1 MTQDMADRLK
11 IKKFGIC
18 QDQPR
23 GYLEAGIVM
32 HQKEEVR
39 IVDRFNNV
47 ERDMKEKLKE
57 SINRKKE
64 HILKEMIDKKKSE
77 QEERIKKM
85 YGNIEAKELKKK
97 NFNNENTI
105 KITGYPPYYD
115 KDQLQELFEH
125 YGEIRRITIPLDII
139 TGKNKPFAYID
150 YKQSQSVAE
159 AISELN
165 DSAVEM
171 CVLSVTRPPQQKN

>member
-1 MTQDMADRLK
+1 MAERLK

-39 IVDRFNNV
+39 IIDRFNNV

-85 YGNIEAKELKKK
+85 YGNVDLKKTMKK

-115 KDQLQELFEH
+115 RD
-125 YGEIRRITIPLDII
+125 
-139 TGKNKPFAYID
+139 
-150 YKQSQSVAE
+150 
-159 AISELN
+159 ELN
-165 DSAVEM
+165 
-171 CVLSVTRPPQQKN
+171 

>member
-85 YGNIEAKELKKK
+85 YVILKPR
-97 NFNNENTI
+97 N
-105 KITGYPPYYD
+105 
-115 KDQLQELFEH
+115 
-125 YGEIRRITIPLDII
+125 
-139 TGKNKPFAYID
+139 
-150 YKQSQSVAE
+150 
-159 AISELN
+159 
-165 DSAVEM
+165 
-171 CVLSVTRPPQQKN
+171 